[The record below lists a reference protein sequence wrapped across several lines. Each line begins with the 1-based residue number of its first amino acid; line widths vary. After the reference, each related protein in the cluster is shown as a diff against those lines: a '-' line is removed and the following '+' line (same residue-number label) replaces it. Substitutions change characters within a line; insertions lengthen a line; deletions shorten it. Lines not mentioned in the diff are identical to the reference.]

1 MSNYA
6 TRSNSKNATGVD
18 TSKFAKKDDLEVD
31 ELDID
36 ESAELNADELQL
48 VPVHL
53 EKLSDVVDNDVVKK
67 AACDELVNKVD
78 TINTSKL
85 VNKRL

>member
-36 ESAELNADELQL
+36 ESAELNADELKL